1 VHLSGSLA
9 DFTLLDLLA
18 LIQVTRRTGTLTLT
32 RGERQLALHFREGIL
47 ARGSET
53 NGPRTLPEYL
63 LARGVCQPAQLQGLP
78 ASLQVGEQT
87 LAAALVD
94 LCEVPRSA
102 ILEAVREETRRVL
115 DEALLWDGGDFRFD
129 PAATLAADDVVA
141 DLDLAPVIASAHR
154 VVEERRALQTWLP
167 SPESRLRLRTQ
178 LAHPQV
184 TLTAE
189 EWRLIAA
196 IANGASLGDLA
207 LALRFDVAR
216 VRMLA
221 KGLVDLGLVEV
232 VPPTGGAAVTEQPAG
247 RPSSPWSREFAAGVW
262 PGPGY
267 AEKLQGGARQ

>member
-1 VHLSGSLA
+1 MHLSGSLA

-32 RGERQLALHFREGIL
+32 RGERQLVLHFREGTL

-78 ASLQVGEQT
+78 ATLQVGEQT

-94 LCEVPRSA
+94 LCDVPRSA
-102 ILEAVREETRRVL
+102 IIEAVREETRRVL

-129 PAATLAADDVVA
+129 PAAALAADDVVA
-141 DLDLAPVIASAHR
+141 DLDLAPVMASAHR
-154 VVEERRALQTWLP
+154 VVEERRALQAWLP
-167 SPESRLRLRTQ
+167 SPESRLRLRPQ

-196 IANGASLGDLA
+196 IAAGASLGELA
-207 LALRFDVAR
+207 LALRLDVAR

-221 KGLVDLGLVEV
+221 KRLVDSGLVEV
-232 VPPTGGAAVTEQPAG
+232 VPSAGSAAAPSQPAG
-247 RPSSPWSREFAAGVW
+247 GASSPRPGESAAGAW

-267 AEKLQGGARQ
+267 AVKLQGGARE